1 MTIRWH
7 CLPFE
12 SLPSLILYD
21 LLRLRSEVFV
31 VEQNCVFQD
40 IDRQDMDAHHLLGYN
55 EAGELAAYARLF
67 DAGKSYEQASIG
79 RVIVA
84 QPFRQYGLGREL
96 LRMREWLQRAP
107 RMSPLHLPVTSV
119 LQRMARRADDPR
131 MAARH
136 ASRAASS
143 LTRVLAKDEA
153 LLADRQRLSAAL
165 LDVAAL
171 LEGHAVYFS
180 HPSRRR
186 SHAQ

>member
-12 SLPSLILYD
+12 ALPALILYD

-96 LRMREWLQRAP
+96 MRQALAFSDALFGPQANKIGAQQ
-107 RMSPLHLPVTSV
+107 HL
-119 LQRMARRADDPR
+119 
-131 MAARH
+131 
-136 ASRAASS
+136 
-143 LTRVLAKDEA
+143 
-153 LLADRQRLSAAL
+153 
-165 LDVAAL
+165 
-171 LEGHAVYFS
+171 
-180 HPSRRR
+180 
-186 SHAQ
+186 

>member
-12 SLPSLILYD
+12 SLPNLILYD

-96 LRMREWLQRAP
+96 TPHRLGLSLREPLDDRVGCRDIEAVEPREHPAAF
-107 RMSPLHLPVTSV
+107 PLP
-119 LQRMARRADDPR
+119 ARYV
-131 MAARH
+131 
-136 ASRAASS
+136 S
-143 LTRVLAKDEA
+143 E
-153 LLADRQRLSAAL
+153 
-165 LDVAAL
+165 LDVHLVDPPVFHLRCNCSDAAFKQARVFAHL
-171 LEGHAVYFS
+171 FKINRQHNRLRA
-180 HPSRRR
+180 
-186 SHAQ
+186 

>member
-7 CLPFE
+7 CLPFDT
-12 SLPSLILYD
+12 LPNLILYD

-67 DAGKSYEQASIG
+67 PAGVSYAEASIG

-96 LRMREWLQRAP
+96 MRQALAHSDALFGPQPNKIGAQQ
-107 RMSPLHLPVTSV
+107 HLEHFYNEFGYEQCGPMYVEDGIPHIP
-119 LQRMARRADDPR
+119 MRRPA
-131 MAARH
+131 
-136 ASRAASS
+136 
-143 LTRVLAKDEA
+143 
-153 LLADRQRLSAAL
+153 
-165 LDVAAL
+165 
-171 LEGHAVYFS
+171 
-180 HPSRRR
+180 
-186 SHAQ
+186 